1 MTETQERYRTVA
13 DGFTARLR
21 GVPPDG
27 WSASTPCTEW
37 TVQELVA
44 HVIDTHRRVMGAL
57 DGSKAAEV
65 DPCAGLAGQWR
76 DASGAVAEALGD
88 EARATR
94 MVGGP
99 FGEQPVESLVGRLV
113 CTDTLVHT
121 WDLARATGQDER
133 LDPEA
138 VASSRE
144 FLAGIDEAVRRRGG
158 FAAKIEPSPGADEQT
173 RLLNFAGRAV

>member
-1 MTETQERYRTVA
+1 VSEAQDRYRAVA

-37 TVQELVA
+37 TVRDLVA

-57 DGSKAAEV
+57 DGSTPVEV
-65 DPCAGLAGQWR
+65 DRGADLAGQWR
-76 DASGAVAEALGD
+76 DASGAVSEALD
-88 EARATR
+88 DPARATR
-94 MVGGP
+94 IVGGP
-99 FGEQPVESLVGRLV
+99 FGEQPFESLVGRVV

-121 WDLARATGQDER
+121 WDLARATGQDES
-133 LDPEA
+133 LEPEA

-144 FLAGIDEAVRRRGG
+144 FLAGIDEMIRRPGG
-158 FAAKIEPSPGADEQT
+158 FAARIEPAPDADEQT